1 MRFAGTRIEGLLGG
15 DRPEYGALSQK
26 ALANRTAES
35 TAATDLMG
43 KTAATGISA
52 AGAVEAANITGAA
65 QASLANAQGQAA
77 IMSGIGD
84 IAGSAIGAFGR
95 SKIGSYDDIPA
106 AGLTGSAVGAG
117 AGKHAYIGTGG
128 KYGSLTPPTQN
139 ANGSWSFLN

>member
-84 IAGSAIGAFGR
+84 IAGSAIGAFG
-95 SKIGSYDDIPA
+95 SGGGFSTPSIKTASTDYS
-106 AGLTGSAVGAG
+106 SAFSNPST
-117 AGKHAYIGTGG
+117 YSFN
-128 KYGSLTPPTQN
+128 SLPS
-139 ANGSWSFLN
+139 GFSW

>member
-84 IAGSAIGAFGR
+84 IAGSAIGAFG
-95 SKIGSYDDIPA
+95 SGGFSTPSVKTADINYS
-106 AGLTGSAVGAG
+106 SAFSNPNF
-117 AGKHAYIGTGG
+117 Y
-128 KYGSLTPPTQN
+128 SL
-139 ANGSWSFLN
+139 